1 MRAVCISSSYCQY
14 KTDTG
19 YCGYTGMGCSQGL
32 VRSAKM
38 PEDYAAFTLVRQ
50 VELTDENINK
60 IAEAVVEKLRNC
72 GAKME
77 PISASPENGQ
87 EVEA

>member
-1 MRAVCISSSYCQY
+1 MRAFCISSSYCQY

-19 YCGYTGMGCSQGL
+19 YCGYTGMGCAQGL
-32 VRSAKM
+32 VRSVKYDD
-38 PEDYAAFTLVRQ
+38 PTYTIVRQ
-50 VELTDENINK
+50 VELSDGCIDK

-77 PISASPENGQ
+77 GE
-87 EVEA
+87 EVDG

>member
-1 MRAVCISSSYCQY
+1 MIRTVCMSTASCQY
-14 KTDTG
+14 KSEITG

-32 VRSAKM
+32 VRSAKI
-38 PEDYAAFTLVRQ
+38 PEDYAAFTLGRQ

-77 PISASPENGQ
+77 GAE
-87 EVEA
+87 E